1 MPVTNSAQ
9 GFSFDPAVAVAHLVA
24 TDSGLARC
32 IQSVGEFQL
41 SVRRNRSVFEYL
53 IRSIVYQQLSGR
65 AAATIYGR
73 LLDQFPYRR
82 IRPVQLLSK
91 TVAELR
97 AAGLSG
103 SKCRALQDLAEKA
116 VAGQLP
122 ETSQLHRM
130 TEEEIVRRLT
140 VIWGVGRWTAEMLL
154 IFYLG
159 RPDILPLSDLGVRK
173 GYQRLRGY
181 STLPTA
187 EKLERAGRRWRPYR
201 TVASWYLWR
210 SLDTQVPI
218 S

>member
-1 MPVTNSAQ
+1 MTDAAQ
-9 GFSFDPAVAVAHLVA
+9 GYLFDPAAAVEHLA
-24 TDSGLARC
+24 AADSGFARC

-73 LLDQFPYRR
+73 LLDQFPHRR
-82 IRPVQLLSK
+82 VRPVQMLSK
-91 TVAELR
+91 TAAELH

-116 VAGQLP
+116 LAGELP
-122 ETSQLHRM
+122 ETSRLHRM
-130 TEEEIVRRLT
+130 TEEEIVQRLT

-159 RPDILPLSDLGVRK
+159 RPDVLPLNDLGVRK

-181 STLPTA
+181 STLPTI

-218 S
+218 G

>member
-1 MPVTNSAQ
+1 MSDATQ
-9 GFSFDPAVAVAHLVA
+9 GFSFDPAAAVAHLA
-24 TDSGLARC
+24 AIDSGLARC

-82 IRPVQLLSK
+82 IRPVQLLSR

-97 AAGLSG
+97 GAGLSG

-116 VAGQLP
+116 LAGQLP

-130 TEEEIVRRLT
+130 TEDEIVQRLT

-173 GYQRLRGY
+173 GYQQLRGY
-181 STLPTA
+181 STLPPA

-210 SLDTQVPI
+210 SLDVQVPVG
-218 S
+218 

>member
-1 MPVTNSAQ
+1 MAESSQGYSFNSSA
-9 GFSFDPAVAVAHLVA
+9 AVAHLA
-24 TDSGLARC
+24 TVDVGLARC
-32 IQSVGEFQL
+32 IETVGEFQL

-53 IRSIVYQQLSGR
+53 TRSIVYQQLSGR

-82 IRPVQLLSK
+82 IRPAQLLSK
-91 TVAELR
+91 TVPELR

-103 SKCRALQDLAEKA
+103 SKCRALQDLSEKA
-116 VAGQLP
+116 LAGQLP
-122 ETSQLHRM
+122 QTPQLHRM
-130 TEEEIVRRLT
+130 TEEEIVRSLT

-181 STLPTA
+181 SILPTA

-210 SLDTQVPI
+210 SLDTQEPI
-218 S
+218 G

>member
-1 MPVTNSAQ
+1 MTDAAQ
-9 GFSFDPAVAVAHLVA
+9 DYLFDSVAAVAHLA
-24 TDSGLARC
+24 AADSGLSRC

-82 IRPVQLLSK
+82 VRPVQLLSRPA
-91 TVAELR
+91 AEIR

-116 VAGQLP
+116 ITGELP
-122 ETSQLHRM
+122 KTSQLHRM

-140 VIWGVGRWTAEMLL
+140 VIWGVGRWTAAMLL

-173 GYQRLRGY
+173 GYQQLRGY
-181 STLPTA
+181 STLPPA

-210 SLDTQVPI
+210 SLDTKIPI
-218 S
+218 G

>member
-1 MPVTNSAQ
+1 MPVTDSIQ
-9 GFSFDPAVAVAHLVA
+9 GYQFDPAAAVAYLAAV
-24 TDSGLARC
+24 DSGLARC

-82 IRPVQLLSK
+82 IRPLQLLAR
-91 TVAELR
+91 TAAELR

-103 SKCRALQDLAEKA
+103 SKCRALKDLAETA
-116 VAGQLP
+116 LAGQLP

-130 TEEEIVRRLT
+130 DDDEIVQRLT
-140 VIWGVGRWTAEMLL
+140 AIWGVGRWTVEMLL

-173 GYQRLRGY
+173 GYQRVRGY
-181 STLPTA
+181 SILPPT
-187 EKLERAGRRWRPYR
+187 EKLERAGKRWRPYR

-210 SLDTQVPI
+210 SLDVQMP

>member
-1 MPVTNSAQ
+1 MTNSAQ
-9 GFSFDPAVAVAHLVA
+9 GFSFDPSVAVAHLVA

-65 AAATIYGR
+65 AAATIHGR

-82 IRPVQLLSK
+82 IRPAQLLSK
-91 TVAELR
+91 TVPELR

-103 SKCRALQDLAEKA
+103 SKCRALQDLSEKA
-116 VAGQLP
+116 LAGQLP
-122 ETSQLHRM
+122 KTPQLHRM
-130 TEEEIVRRLT
+130 TEDEIVRRLT

-210 SLDTQVPI
+210 SLDVQVPVG
-218 S
+218 

>member
-1 MPVTNSAQ
+1 MTNAAQ
-9 GFSFDPAVAVAHLVA
+9 GYNFDPAAAVAHLAAV
-24 TDSGLARC
+24 DSGLSRC
-32 IQSVGEFQL
+32 IKTVGEFQL

-53 IRSIVYQQLSGR
+53 TRSIVYQQLSGR
-65 AAATIYGR
+65 AAATIHGR
-73 LLDQFPYRR
+73 LLGQFPYRR
-82 IRPVQLLSK
+82 IRPVQLLSR
-91 TVAELR
+91 TAAELR

-103 SKCRALQDLAEKA
+103 SKCRALRDLAEKA
-116 VAGQLP
+116 LAGQLP

-140 VIWGVGRWTAEMLL
+140 LIWGIGRWTAEMLL

-181 STLPTA
+181 SILPTA
-187 EKLERAGRRWRPYR
+187 KKLERAGRRWRPYR

-218 S
+218 G

>member
-1 MPVTNSAQ
+1 MTDVAQ
-9 GFSFDPAVAVAHLVA
+9 GYLFDPAAAAGHLA
-24 TDSGLARC
+24 TVDSGLARC

-53 IRSIVYQQLSGR
+53 IRSIVYQQLTGR

-82 IRPVQLLSK
+82 IRPVQLLSR
-91 TVAELR
+91 TAAELR
-97 AAGLSG
+97 VAGLSG
-103 SKCRALQDLAEKA
+103 SKCRALQDLAEQA
-116 VAGQLP
+116 LAGQLP
-122 ETSQLHRM
+122 HTSQLHRM
-130 TEEEIVRRLT
+130 TDDEIVQRLT
-140 VIWGVGRWTAEMLL
+140 VVLGVGRWTAEMLL

-181 STLPTA
+181 STLPTP

-218 S
+218 G

>member
-1 MPVTNSAQ
+1 MTDAAQ
-9 GFSFDPAVAVAHLVA
+9 GYPFDLAAAVGHLAAV
-24 TDSGLARC
+24 DSGLARC

-53 IRSIVYQQLSGR
+53 IRSIVYQQLTGK
-65 AAATIYGR
+65 AAATIYKR

-82 IRPVQLLSK
+82 IRPVQLLSR
-91 TVAELR
+91 TAAELR

-116 VAGQLP
+116 LAGQLP

-130 TEEEIVRRLT
+130 TDDEIVRRLT
-140 VIWGVGRWTAEMLL
+140 MIWGVGRWTAEMLL

-181 STLPTA
+181 STLPTT

-218 S
+218 G

>member
-1 MPVTNSAQ
+1 VTDAAQ
-9 GFSFDPAVAVAHLVA
+9 GYLFDPAAAVGHLA
-24 TDSGLARC
+24 TVDSGLARC

-82 IRPVQLLSK
+82 IRPVQLLSR
-91 TVAELR
+91 TAAELR
-97 AAGLSG
+97 VAGLSG

-116 VAGQLP
+116 LAGQLP
-122 ETSQLHRM
+122 HTPQLHRM
-130 TEEEIVRRLT
+130 TDDEIVQRLT
-140 VIWGVGRWTAEMLL
+140 VVWGVGRWTAEMLL

-181 STLPTA
+181 STLPTP

-210 SLDTQVPI
+210 SLDTRVPI
-218 S
+218 G

>member
-1 MPVTNSAQ
+1 MLVTEATQ
-9 GFSFDPAVAVAHLVA
+9 GYLFDPAEAVAHLAAV
-24 TDSGLARC
+24 DSGLARC
-32 IQSVGEFQL
+32 IRSVGEFQL

-82 IRPVQLLSK
+82 IRPVQLLSR
-91 TVAELR
+91 TVPELR

-116 VAGQLP
+116 LAGQLP

-130 TEEEIVRRLT
+130 TEDEIVQRLT

-159 RPDILPLSDLGVRK
+159 RPDVLPLNDLGVRK

-181 STLPTA
+181 STLPTT
-187 EKLERAGRRWRPYR
+187 EKLERVGRRWRPYR

-210 SLDTQVPI
+210 SLDTQVPVG
-218 S
+218 